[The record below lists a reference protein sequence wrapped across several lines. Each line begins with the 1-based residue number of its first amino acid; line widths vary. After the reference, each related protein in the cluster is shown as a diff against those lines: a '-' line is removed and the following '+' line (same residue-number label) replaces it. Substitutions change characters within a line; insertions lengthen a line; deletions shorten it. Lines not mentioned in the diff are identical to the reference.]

1 MKNLISFF
9 IAFATLSSVNAQSL
23 VYALVNNGGAEGFSN
38 FATIDPLTGTILD
51 LAELEEVEGIVLG
64 SSTMDQLNGMYM
76 FSGIDTQGLGRTYV
90 QDVNTG
96 IVNSEDYGLPFMN
109 GAQYDMS
116 TGLTYGL
123 GYEIID
129 SVLAPGGM
137 YYDYIFG
144 STFVE
149 ADYSTGEIGFSV
161 PLPEV
166 EAMVLGASTFD
177 PISGVY
183 FLIGL
188 RPDYQMALF
197 GIEASTGFVFL
208 DLPLNL
214 GQNEFLDELEFDIA
228 NGIFYALHRQGEN
241 FAFATLDPVTGVI
254 TDLLDISDEVEAFTP
269 DASVYHQET
278 GRFTMLTYNNFQTGL
293 LTIDVDD
300 NEVIAHPSVSYSLIE
315 MEVDNIQFANATF
328 TSLSEEDLAD
338 AFNVFPNP
346 ADEVVVVQWN
356 DASPLA
362 SFILTDMAGRQVA
375 QGPVLMNQAIDTAD
389 LAEGLYTLTLETL
402 TSRSSQKVLIQH

>member
-1 MKNLISFF
+1 MKTLLTLFM
-9 IAFATLSSVNAQSL
+9 AFATLSAVNAQSL
-23 VYALVNNGGAEGFSN
+23 VYALVNNGGPEGFSN
-38 FATIDPLTGTILD
+38 FATIDPLTGTVLD
-51 LAELEEVEGIVLG
+51 LVELNEVEAIVLG
-64 SSTMDQLNGMYM
+64 SSNMDQLNGMYM
-76 FSGIDTQGLGRTYV
+76 FSGLDDQFIGKTYM

-96 IVNSEDYGLPFMN
+96 ITTSADYNLPFIN

-123 GYEIID
+123 GYEVID

-137 YYDYIFG
+137 FYEYIFG

-149 ADYSTGEIGFSV
+149 VDYSTGEIGFSI

-166 EAMVLGASTFD
+166 EAMVLGASTYD
-177 PISGVY
+177 PISGAY
-183 FLIGL
+183 YLIGP
-188 RPDYQMALF
+188 RPDFQMAFF
-197 GIEASTGFVFL
+197 GIEAATGFVFVNLPL
-208 DLPLNL
+208 DLGPDEYVN
-214 GQNEFLDELEFDIA
+214 ELEFDIA
-228 NGIFYALHRQGEN
+228 DGIFYALHRQGEN
-241 FAFATLDPVTGVI
+241 FAFASLDPITGSI

-269 DASVYHQET
+269 DAAVYHQAT
-278 GRFTMLTYNNFQTGL
+278 GRFTMLTFNDFQTGM

-328 TSLSEEDLAD
+328 TSLSEQDAD

-346 ADEVVVVQWN
+346 ADEALMVQWK

-375 QGPVLMNQAIDTAD
+375 QGPVLMNQAIETAD
-389 LAEGLYTLTLETL
+389 LAEGFYTLTLETM
-402 TSRSSQKVLIQH
+402 TSRTSQKVLIKH